1 MKRTKEKYGS
11 IEKETNIKEIGK
23 PINKQ
28 TAFPG

>member
-11 IEKETNIKEIGK
+11 IDKETNIQEIGK